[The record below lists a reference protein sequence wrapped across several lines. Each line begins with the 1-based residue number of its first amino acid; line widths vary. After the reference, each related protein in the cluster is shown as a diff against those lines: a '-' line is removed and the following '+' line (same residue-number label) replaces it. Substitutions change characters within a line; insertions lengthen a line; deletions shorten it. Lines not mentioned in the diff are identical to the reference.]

1 MTNQNLENINTLL
14 KHVIEH
20 SNLKWEVREVEAQPS
35 FTERL
40 FSWWLD
46 SPSNSKY
53 ILLCSQDLKNKEV
66 DDIETEDNSSVDEL
80 TVVDC
85 SIDGNPEVTYEVIV
99 AYLLGILHGI
109 DIESTCIVQV
119 YYPK

>member
-1 MTNQNLENINTLL
+1 MTNQNLENIKKIL
-14 KHVIEH
+14 KHVTDH
-20 SNLKWEVREVEAQPS
+20 SNIKWEVREVEAQPS
-35 FTERL
+35 FTQKM
-40 FSWWLD
+40 FSWLIE
-46 SPSNSKY
+46 PQLTSKY

-66 DDIETEDNSSVDEL
+66 DNIETADDSAVDEL

-85 SIDGNPEVTYEVIV
+85 SVDGNPEVTYEVVV

-109 DIESTCIVQV
+109 EIESTCIVQV